1 MCRQLQDFSDGNWN
15 SNQGTEY
22 RMVTCKAAAILQAG
36 SPQDMILGPLQE
48 KTAKIQIYLLSY
60 IVICERIK
68 NNHVMICIRNLCG
81 NNKGDKEWT

>member
-1 MCRQLQDFSDGNWN
+1 
-15 SNQGTEY
+15 
-22 RMVTCKAAAILQAG
+22 MVTCKAAAILQAG

-68 NNHVMICIRNLCG
+68 NNHVMICI
-81 NNKGDKEWT
+81 